1 MQINFHESEFR
12 MTVRLPVALFALF
25 LSGAVGAVDA
35 KPLSRIIAEM
45 GLSPE
50 DYQVL
55 DATTSSMLAGGT
67 PSVGQERNWVNEKTG
82 TKGTV
87 RIRDVKDNCVHFQHF
102 VQPSGAA
109 PNPEIR
115 TRQCKDASGNWI
127 LTP

>member
-1 MQINFHESEFR
+1 MPA
-12 MTVRLPVALFALF
+12 VLLALF
-25 LSGAVGAVDA
+25 LSGILGVVDA

-55 DATTSSMLAGGT
+55 SATTSAMLTGGA
-67 PSVGQERNWVNEKTG
+67 PSVGQERSWVNEQTG

-87 RIRDVKDNCVHFQHF
+87 RVRDIRGNCVHFQHF
-102 VQPSGAA
+102 VQPAGAA